1 MHRSVETTETPP
13 SQRPWVG
20 RPLERF
26 EDDALLRGA
35 GRFLDDLDPAPGAHH
50 AAVLRSPRA
59 HARVVRLDPARAL
72 RIPGVTGVLTGAEV
86 VEMSRPFPAACPTE
100 IPCYAAAADVAR

>member
-1 MHRSVETTETPP
+1 MAETLTSQET
-13 SQRPWVG
+13 WVG

-50 AAVLRSPRA
+50 AAVLRSVHA
-59 HARVVRLDPARAL
+59 HARIVGLDASAAL
-72 RIPGVTGVLTGAEV
+72 RIPGVTGVLTGADVLELA
-86 VEMSRPFPAACPTE
+86 RPFPAACRTDV
-100 IPCYAAAADVAR
+100 PCYAAAAE